1 MSIDAPKE
9 VPKKVSHEITESGLT
24 NKNMQEAQST
34 HEDINAA
41 WKEACFKRKYRRLS
55 RLPAQGP
62 HEKRKRKK

>member
-1 MSIDAPKE
+1 MVYSKD
-9 VPKKVSHEITESGLT
+9 VPKKVSHEITESGPI

-41 WKEACFKRKYRRLS
+41 WKEARFKRKYRRLS
-55 RLPAQGP
+55 RLPAQGL